1 MTNLRNLFAASLGAL
16 LALTLLTLHPA
27 RAAEIKLLAATV
39 TEMVLRETGAEFER
53 KTGHKIIMKVDLGAN
68 FKRQIDAGET
78 FDVAAFAATS
88 VDELVKEGKITAST
102 RVGILST
109 GIGVAVRRGA
119 TKPDISSVDAFK
131 RTLLEAKSVAYLR
144 DGPSGVYLAGLLQR
158 LGIADQVNAKA
169 KIAGMDVVPAMIA
182 NGEAEIGIVVIP
194 NILNVPGAEVVG
206 PLPSDIQSTIY
217 FAGGVRATAKEPA
230 AAKQLLD
237 FLRSPPAVAVIK
249 AKSISP
255 D

>member
-1 MTNLRNLFAASLGAL
+1 M
-16 LALTLLTLHPA
+16 
-27 RAAEIKLLAATV
+27 
-39 TEMVLRETGAEFER
+39 
-53 KTGHKIIMKVDLGAN
+53 
-68 FKRQIDAGET
+68 
-78 FDVAAFAATS
+78 
-88 VDELVKEGKITAST
+88 
-102 RVGILST
+102 
-109 GIGVAVRRGA
+109 
-119 TKPDISSVDAFK
+119 
-131 RTLLEAKSVAYLR
+131 EAKSVAYLR

-169 KIAGMDVVPAMIA
+169 KIAGMDVVSAMIA

-217 FAGGVRATAKEPA
+217 FVGGVSATTKEPS

-249 AKSISP
+249 AKSMSP